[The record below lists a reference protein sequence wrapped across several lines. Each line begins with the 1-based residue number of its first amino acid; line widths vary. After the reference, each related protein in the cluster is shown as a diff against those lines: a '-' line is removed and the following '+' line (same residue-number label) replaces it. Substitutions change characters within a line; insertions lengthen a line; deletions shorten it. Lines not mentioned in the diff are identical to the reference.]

1 MTGLVIDYAFKEWA
15 VIVEALGQGK
25 QSLILR
31 KGGIAEEDGAFRS
44 QHEAFYL
51 FPTFEHQNEG
61 DLVPEFHET
70 LRSLQRGRQTSRDS
84 SVKRRSA
91 ARLGSPEPSARDSVP
106 IQYYAI
112 VQDSY
117 RIDSMGILEKLK
129 GYHAWSESSVKKKF
143 GWGAER
149 LLWVLLARIFRLAKV
164 VEIPSRDTYRGCKS
178 WVKLEETI
186 PTEGSTPVLQDDA
199 FQKIRAFVRRAL
211 DSGLRT

>member
-1 MTGLVIDYAFKEWA
+1 MRGHEVAMTGLVIDYAFKEWA
-15 VIVEALGQGK
+15 VIVEALGQGR

-70 LRSLQRGRQTSRDS
+70 LRSLQRGRQTSQ
-84 SVKRRSA
+84 
-91 ARLGSPEPSARDSVP
+91 DSVP

-143 GWGAER
+143 GWGAEC

-186 PTEGSTPVLQDDA
+186 PTEGSTPVFQDDA
-199 FQKIRAFVRRAL
+199 FERIRAFVRRTL
-211 DSGLRT
+211 VGDS